1 MTWAEA
7 APFLN
12 TALIVVGWAVVHFT
26 SRNRDRDKARRD
38 LVVKAADALS
48 DQVAK
53 LVTVGV
59 LYHSG
64 KERESSREIEIKSTL
79 QDLLLQTQLINQA
92 VRPVRDGVQSSKL
105 HNAFKQSVTA
115 RHFEDEWDK
124 PLSASGVE
132 VSEIAAAGIA
142 IRAYF
147 AEIKFEQFE
156 R

>member
-7 APFLN
+7 APFVN

-53 LVTVGV
+53 LVTVAV
-59 LYHSG
+59 SYHSG
-64 KERESSREIEIKSTL
+64 KERESPREIEIKSTL
-79 QDLLLQTQLINQA
+79 QDLSLQTQLINQA

>member
-1 MTWAEA
+1 MTWADA

-26 SRNRDRDKARRD
+26 SRDRDRDKARRD
-38 LVVKAADALS
+38 LVVKATDALS

-53 LVTVGV
+53 LVTVSV
-59 LYHSG
+59 AYHSG
-64 KERESSREIEIKSTL
+64 KERENSKEIEIKSTL
-79 QDLLLQTQLINQA
+79 QDLSLQTRLINQA
-92 VRPVRDGVQSSKL
+92 VRPTRDGAQSTTL
-105 HNAFKQSVTA
+105 HNAFKQSITA
-115 RHFEDEWDK
+115 HHFEDEWDK
-124 PLSASGVE
+124 SLSANGVE

-142 IRAYF
+142 MRAYF